1 MHPLWAQQATLV
13 RTLQTVLCRLQLQGM
28 TPNRCDEQDCNE
40 VIDEEHF
47 LCRRHWQQFMEGEI
61 AECFQCGEF
70 KPTSF
75 PLCRRCNAEAT
86 NRPTRAPQTRRTS
99 RAEPQRPSSNTRRA
113 YDHHDGADDQKAKD
127 KRYWFNRQ
135 NNGICNYCGN
145 RHPYD
150 QLEMEH
156 MIPRELGGPDTGETC
171 SCPAI
176 AVTRK
181 RAPQPT

>member
-86 NRPTRAPQTRRTS
+86 NRPTRAPQNGEPPEQSLSGHPATRAGPTTTMMELMTKRPRT
-99 RAEPQRPSSNTRRA
+99 
-113 YDHHDGADDQKAKD
+113 
-127 KRYWFNRQ
+127 
-135 NNGICNYCGN
+135 NG
-145 RHPYD
+145 
-150 QLEMEH
+150 
-156 MIPRELGGPDTGETC
+156 TGSTGRTTA
-171 SCPAI
+171 SATTV
-176 AVTRK
+176 ATGT
-181 RAPQPT
+181 PTTSLRWST